1 MNWKIA
7 LVLLVPFV
15 SLVVAIGACG
25 GNDCTNAEDKLTSCV
40 SNTSTTSTSSSG
52 GMTMIACSGSFQCK
66 AECINRFTCDQINGN
81 FPAYTTCI
89 MACQGR

>member
-7 LVLLVPFV
+7 LVLVPFV

-25 GNDCTNAEDKLTSCV
+25 GDDCTTAEDKITSCAPT
-40 SNTSTTSTSSSG
+40 TSTTSTSSSG
-52 GMTMIACSGSFQCK
+52 MTMIACTGSFQCK

-81 FPAYTTCI
+81 LPAYTTCI
-89 MACQGR
+89 TNCQGR

>member
-7 LVLLVPFV
+7 LVLVPFV
-15 SLVVAIGACG
+15 SLVVVIAACG
-25 GNDCTNAEDKLTSCV
+25 GDDCTNAEDKISSCQP
-40 SNTSTTSTSSSG
+40 SSTTSTSSS

-81 FPAYTTCI
+81 LPAYATCI
-89 MACQGR
+89 AACQGR